1 MLVIDAEVGYCCDVS
16 DYNYCTL
23 KLGEEPIQE
32 PVLVK
37 LSDDGARF
45 SRTSSFILLSFS
57 FPQLSSDALSASG

>member
-23 KLGEEPIQE
+23 QLGEEPIQE

-37 LSDDGARF
+37 LRAHF